1 MSDKIPVLKDV
12 SEKYFFINSN
22 IVDDQDIGGFS
33 QYIKDIGG
41 NIGNSYITYSIIKI
55 LYGKYQRIDDIK
67 NLWFYKPNQ
76 HDIDRINNEYSKVIL
91 ILQDNIR
98 IFDSYYNHNIYEN
111 LGDFFKKIKIPIIVF
126 SLGSNCFDGNYKN
139 LHLNINQDLIKIL
152 RIISEK
158 TVSFGVRGD
167 TTKEV
172 MENLGIYN
180 VEVVGCPT
188 YFENGK
194 SRIIK
199 KEAKLNVSLKV
210 LSGGYFESKGH
221 DINYILQ
228 DESLFIKNIFF
239 LKERIL
245 NDDLNFF
252 DLNNRVHKVLY
263 EMLLNNKLFFF
274 NNMDKWRNFDKNF
287 DFYIGSRVHGAI
299 MAINSGLPA
308 IVTNG
313 DSRAKEMCNLFGIDC
328 YGVSAD
334 EDLLKLYNSIDVE
347 RINKKYPILFD
358 NFNNWLNKNGLKFH
372 NNLTDDN
379 KHKNSI
385 SDSNFT
391 QNADHYAL
399 SNMLLNKKESEADA
413 NISSLQEKY
422 KIKDN
427 EIKCAIQELDNK
439 IQEIKS
445 TMHEIGG
452 YLKKNS
458 IKYFIA
464 KLIIKII
471 SAFVFKKKD
480 RHRLRLYLKD
490 LLSNYI

>member
-1 MSDKIPVLKDV
+1 MLNDM

-41 NIGNSYITYSIIKI
+41 NVGNSYITYSVIKI

-111 LGDFFKKIKIPIIVF
+111 LGDFFKKIKIPIVVF

-221 DINYILQ
+221 DINYVLQ

-347 RINKKYPILFD
+347 KINKKYPILFD
-358 NFNNWLNKNGLKFH
+358 NFDNWLNKNGLKFH

-391 QNADHYAL
+391 QNVDHYVL
-399 SNMLLNKKESEADA
+399 SNMLLNKKESEANA

-422 KIKDN
+422 KIKEN

-445 TMHEIGG
+445 SMHEIGG

-458 IKYFIA
+458 IKHFIA

-480 RHRLRLYLKD
+480 RHRLRLYLKRK
-490 LLSNYI
+490 IGIA

>member
-1 MSDKIPVLKDV
+1 MFNDIP
-12 SEKYFFINSN
+12 EKYFFINSN
-22 IVDDQDIGGFS
+22 IVDDNDINGFS

-41 NIGNSYITYSIIKI
+41 NIGNSYITYSVIKI
-55 LYGKYQRIDDIK
+55 LYGKYQKIDDIK

-91 ILQDNIR
+91 ILKDNIR

-126 SLGSNCFDGNYKN
+126 SLGSNSFDGNYKN
-139 LHLNINQDLIKIL
+139 LHLSINQELIKIL

-167 TTKEV
+167 ITKEV

-194 SRIIK
+194 SRIIN
-199 KEAKLNVSLKV
+199 KETKLNDSLKV
-210 LSGGYFESKGH
+210 VSGGYFESKSH
-221 DINYILQ
+221 DINYVLQ

-239 LKERIL
+239 SKERIL
-245 NDDLNFF
+245 YDDLNSF
-252 DLNNRVHKVLY
+252 DLNNRVHKFLY

-274 NNMDKWRNFDKNF
+274 NNIEKWRNFNKNF
-287 DFYIGSRVHGAI
+287 DFYIGSRIHGAI

-308 IVTNG
+308 VVTNG

-328 YGVSAD
+328 YGVSED

-347 RINKKYPILFD
+347 KVNKKYPILFN

-372 NNLTDDN
+372 SNLTVDN
-379 KHKNSI
+379 KYKNSL
-385 SDSNFT
+385 SDINFT
-391 QNADHYAL
+391 QNIDRYIL
-399 SNMLLNKKESEADA
+399 TNMLLNKKESEADA
-413 NISSLQEKY
+413 KILSLQEKY
-422 KIKDN
+422 KIKDE
-427 EIKCAIQELDNK
+427 EIKSSMHELDNK

-445 TMHEIGG
+445 SIQEIRG
-452 YLKKNS
+452 YLKKNN

-464 KLIIKII
+464 NLIIKII
-471 SAFVFKKKD
+471 SAFIFKKKD
-480 RHRLRLYLKD
+480 RHRLRLYLKTVFMP
-490 LLSNYI
+490 SIFK